1 MLLRPTAGP
10 VPDPRQ
16 QLNRG
21 SDSEPIGSAAQ
32 AAIRELLERFATE
45 ADEASDRRLV
55 NDHLRRLGVR
65 ITVDANGER
74 CGLQVGAGAMA
85 WQTLTPRLDLA
96 ALKAGVTEAIEVHAD
111 LTAENLRRL
120 QEHGG
125 IVDLGAAM
133 EKAGITGGRGVL
145 G

>member
-1 MLLRPTAGP
+1 VQGLLQTFAT
-10 VPDPRQ
+10 
-16 QLNRG
+16 G
-21 SDSEPIGSAAQ
+21 SDTAEQ
-32 AAIRELLERFATE
+32 RRQVNLL
-45 ADEASDRRLV
+45 
-55 NDHLRRLGVR
+55 LRRLGVR

-74 CGLQVGAGAMA
+74 AGLQVGDGAMA

-96 ALKAGVTEAIEVHAD
+96 ALKAGVTEAIEVPVD
-111 LTAENLRRL
+111 LTEENLRRL

-133 EKAGITGGRGVL
+133 EKAGITGGRGVV